1 MRLQL
6 RPFAGAGLL
15 CVCLVSRALADPPP
29 SKDVRDFAAI
39 ASRPLPA
46 DASVRTGVLA
56 NGLRYAIKHAELP
69 KGGVSIRLGIK
80 AGSFDEPEGDNGA
93 AHFVEHMAFRS
104 TRHYPDN
111 SVDGAFAK
119 SGVAF
124 GRDQNAGTGL
134 FTTSFTIDLPRSDEA
149 DRQTALV
156 WLRDVADGVV
166 FDPAAIEK
174 ERGVVLAE
182 KEARDDG
189 DVASYWLLQKF
200 RAPGLRSTDR
210 APIGRDAVLRTLGP
224 ERLKAFYQRWY
235 RPDNAVVVM
244 AGDLPPDVMEADL
257 KRAFGSWTATGPTP
271 THAPYGALETTRGPD
286 FFTRSDGS
294 GVPTVEICNERP
306 ADSHP
311 PQDYGALR
319 TWALAAIWRET
330 IDRRL
335 AQLRLVPETHIL
347 AAGFGAP
354 DDSRDHR
361 EACLSIATTD
371 SVWAPGLA
379 AGQAELRRFQTS
391 GPTDLEVEQAID
403 VVRGGVRG
411 DIAAVPNRT
420 ASTAADAILDR
431 LLDGEA
437 IPDPLQRLRGYDLAV
452 EDITPADVLA
462 AFKAEWSGGG
472 PLVSVVTSAA
482 PSSADVQ
489 AAWLGGERRP
499 ALPPYIDR
507 KNVEWGYAFQP
518 PGKIVSREI
527 EPFGGFVRLRFANG
541 VVLNFK
547 HTTFRKGSVAFA
559 VSFGSGHRQLANQDR
574 IAAAFGG
581 ALVILGGVGKH
592 SYEDLA
598 RFTQADVH
606 SLSLH
611 IGDESF
617 SISGEQPLANMDD
630 ELKICAALLQD
641 PAFRPSL
648 DPVLREGVALF
659 YRKKDTTPVLA
670 AEAALETS
678 LAPDSPLA
686 VPPEAELLKIDSAR
700 LAQVLKPVMTHEPL
714 HIALVGDID
723 EATAIDLVANSLG
736 ALPPRAIVN
745 RDRTDTAYLRYPQTT
760 PPPLRV
766 EHHGPPEK
774 AFAELRWPLYVATP
788 ERRREEYSL
797 RLLSAIFADELR
809 RKVRGELAKT
819 YSPTVVSNMPDHADQ
834 GAMVAAIESYPADL
848 DELVAA
854 ARATARTLAAGAI
867 TPEELDAARAPL
879 LAEGRRALEYNS
891 LWADALAR
899 SDTSDQELHD
909 VLDYSDLIGD
919 VRLDEVKKAAADWLS
934 QEPVVVLATP
944 APAKK
949 AAP

>member
-1 MRLQL
+1 
-6 RPFAGAGLL
+6 
-15 CVCLVSRALADPPP
+15 LADPP
-29 SKDVRDFAAI
+29 SAKDVPDFAAI
-39 ASRPLPA
+39 ASRPVPA
-46 DASVRTGVLA
+46 DPSVRTGVLA
-56 NGLRYAIKHAELP
+56 NGLRYAIRRSELP

-80 AGSFDEPEGDNGA
+80 AGSFDDPDGDNGA

-124 GRDQNAGTGL
+124 GRDQNAATRL
-134 FTTSFTIDLPRSDEA
+134 FTTAFAIDLPRSDEA

-166 FDPAAIEK
+166 FDPAAVEK

-182 KEARDDG
+182 EEARDDG
-189 DVASYWLLQKF
+189 DVASYWALLKF

-257 KRAFGSWTATGPTP
+257 KRAFGSWTATDPAP
-271 THAPYGALETTRGPD
+271 IHAAYGAVQTTRGPD

-294 GVPTVEICNERP
+294 SVPTVDICKEGP
-306 ADSHP
+306 TDAHP

-319 TWALAAIWRET
+319 RWALAAIWRET

-335 AQLRLVPETHIL
+335 AQLRLVPQNHIL
-347 AAGFGAP
+347 IAGVDAAD

-403 VVRGGVRG
+403 VVRGRVRG
-411 DIAAVPNRT
+411 DVAAAPNRT
-420 ASTAADAILDR
+420 ASASADAILDR
-431 LLDGEA
+431 LLDGKV

-482 PSSADVQ
+482 PSAAEVE
-489 AAWLGGERRP
+489 AAWLSGERRP

-507 KNVEWGYAFQP
+507 KDVEWGYTFKP

-527 EPFGGFVRLRFANG
+527 EPFGAFVRLRFANG

-547 HTTFRKGSVAFA
+547 HTAFRKGDVAFV
-559 VSFGSGHRQLANQDR
+559 VSFGSGDRQLANQDR
-574 IAAAFGG
+574 IAAAIGG
-581 ALVILGGVGKH
+581 PLVILGGVGKH
-592 SYEDLA
+592 YYEDLE

-611 IGDESF
+611 IQDESF
-617 SISGEQPLANMDD
+617 SISGTQPVANMED

-648 DPVLREGVALF
+648 DPVLREAIALF
-659 YRKKDTTPVLA
+659 YRKKDTTPVFA
-670 AEAALETS
+670 AEAALETN

-686 VPPEAELLKIDSAR
+686 LPPEAELLKIDSAR
-700 LAQVLKPVMTHEPL
+700 LAQVLKPVMTQEPL

-745 RDRTDTAYLRYPQTT
+745 RDRTDTVYLRYPETP

-766 EHHGPPEK
+766 AHHGPPEK

-797 RLLSAIFADELR
+797 RLLSAIFAAELR
-809 RKVRGELAKT
+809 RKARGDLAKT
-819 YSPTVVSNMPDHADQ
+819 YSPTVVSKMPDHADQ

-854 ARATARTLAAGAI
+854 ARATARTLASGAI
-867 TPEELDAARAPL
+867 TPAELEAARAPL

-909 VLDYSDLIGD
+909 ILGYTDLIGD
-919 VRLDEVKKAAADWLS
+919 VRLDEVKAAAAEWLS
-934 QEPVVVLATP
+934 QTPVVVLATP
-944 APAKK
+944 APPKK